1 MYTKQTRGVLRYKF
15 CNSVGIQNLNKMKI
29 YKYLFLFLL
38 LGSGFNLHSQEDD
51 LLSLLGEDETINY
64 TTASFK
70 ATRIINLHSLENMS
84 GGELDIK
91 IQHRFGFIS
100 GGAYELWG
108 LDQSTIR
115 IGADYGVSDCFM
127 IGVGRSS
134 YEKTYDGFMKLKVL
148 RQSTGAKKM
157 PITLALFSSM
167 AIKTLKPSDPDR
179 EDYLSNNLYYTFQM
193 MLGKKFS
200 DAFTLQLSPTVVHRN
215 LVATPEIAND
225 VVALGFGGRI
235 KLSKRVSLNAEY
247 IYVWP
252 DQIEDIYTNSLSI
265 GFDIETGGHVFQL
278 HFSNST
284 SMIEKG
290 FITETTGDWENG
302 DVHFGFNIS
311 RVFNL
316 K

>member
-1 MYTKQTRGVLRYKF
+1 
-15 CNSVGIQNLNKMKI
+15 MKTF
-29 YKYLFLFLL
+29 KYLFLLL
-38 LGSGFNLHSQEDD
+38 LLSASFNLFSQEDD
-51 LLSLLGEDETINY
+51 LLSLLDEEETINY

-91 IQHRFGFIS
+91 IQHRFGFLS

-115 IGADYGVSDCFM
+115 IGADYGVTNSFM
-127 IGVGRSS
+127 IGIGRSS
-134 YEKTYDGFMKLKVL
+134 YEKTYDGFLKMKVL

-179 EDYLSNNLYYTFQM
+179 EDYFSNNLYYTFQM
-193 MLGKKFS
+193 MLGRKFS
-200 DAFTLQLSPTVVHRN
+200 DAFSLQLTPSVVHRN
-215 LVATPEIAND
+215 LVATPAESND
-225 VVALGFGGRI
+225 VFAMGFGGRI

-247 IYVWP
+247 IYVLP
-252 DQIEDIYTNSLSI
+252 DQLAEGFHNSLSI

-290 FITETTGDWENG
+290 FIAETTGDWGKG

>member
-1 MYTKQTRGVLRYKF
+1 
-15 CNSVGIQNLNKMKI
+15 MKPNN
-29 YKYLFLFLL
+29 YLLLFLL
-38 LGSGFNLHSQEDD
+38 LFTSFNMFSQDDD
-51 LLSLLGEDETINY
+51 LLSLLDEEESINY

-84 GGELDIK
+84 AGELDIK

-100 GGAYELWG
+100 GGVYELWG

-115 IGADYGVSDCFM
+115 IGADYGVTNSFM
-127 IGVGRSS
+127 IGLGRSS

-179 EDYLSNNLYYTFQM
+179 ENYFSNDLYYAFQM
-193 MLGKKFS
+193 MLGRKFS
-200 DAFTLQLSPTVVHRN
+200 DAFTLQLSPTLVHRN
-215 LVATPEIAND
+215 LVATEAEAND
-225 VVALGFGGRI
+225 VLAMGFGGRI

-247 IYVWP
+247 IYVLP
-252 DQIEDIYTNSLSI
+252 DQLAEGFHNSFSI

-290 FITETTGDWENG
+290 FVAETVGQWGDG
-302 DVHFGFNIS
+302 DIHFGFNIS

>member
-1 MYTKQTRGVLRYKF
+1 MKTNSYVLF
-15 CNSVGIQNLNKMKI
+15 
-29 YKYLFLFLL
+29 FFLL
-38 LGSGFNLHSQEDD
+38 FASFNVFSQDDD
-51 LLSLLGEDETINY
+51 LLSLLDEEETINY

-84 GGELDIK
+84 AGELDIK

-100 GGAYELWG
+100 GGVYELWG

-115 IGADYGVSDCFM
+115 IGADYGVTNSFM
-127 IGVGRSS
+127 IGLGRNS

-179 EDYLSNNLYYTFQM
+179 ENYFSNDLYYAFQM
-193 MLGKKFS
+193 MLGRKFS
-200 DAFTLQLSPTVVHRN
+200 DAFTLQLSPTLVHRN
-215 LVATPEIAND
+215 LVATEAEAND
-225 VVALGFGGRI
+225 VLAMGFGGRI

-247 IYVWP
+247 IYVLP
-252 DQIEDIYTNSLSI
+252 DQLAEGFHNSLSI

-290 FITETTGDWENG
+290 FVAETVGQWGDG
-302 DVHFGFNIS
+302 DIHFGFNIS